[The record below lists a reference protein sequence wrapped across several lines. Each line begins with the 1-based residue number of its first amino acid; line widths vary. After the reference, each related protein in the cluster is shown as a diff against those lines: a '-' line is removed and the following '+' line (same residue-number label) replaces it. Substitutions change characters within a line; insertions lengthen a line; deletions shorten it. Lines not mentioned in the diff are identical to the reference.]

1 MSRLTASLS
10 GLSLVFIL
18 AGSATFSTAAHAA
31 PGRPAGLQAL
41 PAGENEVNL
50 TWEDTADNETG
61 FHVFARP
68 HGGTFVNIG
77 SVGANQEGA
86 LVQGLSS
93 GLLYDFRV
101 RAVAGTGPTSGF
113 SNTASAYTDEL
124 IAPPGSCSPGSGICL
139 DNRFRVDGIWRT
151 DSGSGSAVPHAIT
164 NLSNAFYFFAP
175 DNLEVLLKVLN
186 GCGINNRFWVFFS
199 ATTNVEFT
207 IAVTDTEG
215 GIVRRYFN
223 PLNHPATPVQDT
235 SAFAT
240 CP

>member
-1 MSRLTASLS
+1 MSRLTASLGS
-10 GLSLVFIL
+10 LSLVLTL
-18 AGSATFSTAAHAA
+18 AGSATLSTASHAA

-50 TWEDTADNETG
+50 TWEDTADNEAG
-61 FHVFARP
+61 FQVFARP
-68 HGGTFVNIG
+68 HGGTFANIG
-77 SVGANQEGA
+77 SVGANEEEA
-86 LVQGLSS
+86 LVQGLSP
-93 GLLYDFRV
+93 GLLYDFRL
-101 RAVAGTGPTSGF
+101 RAVPASGPASGF

-124 IAPPGSCSPGSGICL
+124 IAPPGSCTPGSGICL

-151 DSGSGSAVPHAIT
+151 ASGSGSAVPHAIT
-164 NLSNAFYFFAP
+164 NLSTAFYFFSP
-175 DNLEVLLKVLN
+175 NNLEVLLKVLN
-186 GCGINNRFWVFFS
+186 GCGINNRWWIFFS

-215 GIVRRYFN
+215 GIVRRYYN
-223 PLNHPATPVQDT
+223 PLDHPATPVQDT